1 MKITKIPNMKSIKV
15 FVVFLLLALTALGL
29 SAKSDVRTTKVYMFG
44 FALSLTDSVVYLTDV
59 QAVDSAQVEKKYG
72 FLYGRSLYAAQLQS
86 HIENTHNKPN
96 TTCVV
101 FFNPKKS
108 KLEGEYIEIRKRYS
122 KDKDVILTPVGVDAF
137 QFQRE
142 EYYDVND

>member
-1 MKITKIPNMKSIKV
+1 MRITKIPNMKSIKV
-15 FVVFLLLALTALGL
+15 FVVFLLLALTAVGL

-72 FLYGRSLYAAQLQS
+72 FLYGRSLYAAQLQNY
-86 HIENTHNKPN
+86 IENTYNKPN
-96 TTCVV
+96 ATSVV
-101 FFNPKKS
+101 FFNRKKS

-122 KDKDVILTPVGVDAF
+122 KDKNVILAPVGVDAF

-142 EYYDVND
+142 EYYDLND